1 MAGDIRRHV
10 RVAVTVAA
18 HPGGKTYRHK
28 IHRQFVAEIFFQL
41 FVQFTQ
47 IVRYALPQAVL
58 NHGEAPFGF
67 IHRAWT
73 LLADLIRM
81 PGLGN
86 QLAQATHYLVAF
98 VVGDIGIIKLF
109 QTVIDF
115 THLVNKRTAGNF
127 CRVGG

>member
-1 MAGDIRRHV
+1 
-10 RVAVTVAA
+10 
-18 HPGGKTYRHK
+18 
-28 IHRQFVAEIFFQL
+28 
-41 FVQFTQ
+41 
-47 IVRYALPQAVL
+47 
-58 NHGEAPFGF
+58 
-67 IHRAWT
+67 
-73 LLADLIRM
+73 M

-109 QTVIDF
+109 QTVVDF